1 MSEHRGRPRS
11 PRSRLGAAA
20 VSGAQG
26 VLLGRC
32 HQSDYEP
39 LLRWDANDVRFRSPG
54 DSSWACDLHGK
65 DELEKGLQRLVRL
78 GLQIYD

>member
-11 PRSRLGAAA
+11 PHSRLGAAA

-39 LLRWDANDVRFRSPG
+39 SLRWDANDVRFRFPG
-54 DSSWACDLHGK
+54 DSSWACGLQDT
-65 DELEKGLQRLVRL
+65 DELEKWPQRLVRV
-78 GLQIYD
+78 GLQFYD